1 MVRGPESDADVRN
14 PRRVAPSAVKDD
26 AKEAGPTPG
35 APILV
40 EAPPAASS
48 IKLDLPPIHTMF
60 KLIVALCASSA
71 VAFQSAMPMA
81 RAT

>member
-1 MVRGPESDADVRN
+1 MVRRPESDADVRN
-14 PRRVAPSAVKDD
+14 FAARGSQPRRGRRAE
-26 AKEAGPTPG
+26 EAWRRRGS
-35 APILV
+35 PIQHFEHL
-40 EAPPAASS
+40 SR
-48 IKLDLPPIHTMF
+48 KLKTFHQSTMF